1 MANWKKY
8 GVIISLF
15 VLIAGC
21 SSSPQQVPVSTAG
34 QQPKPTTK
42 PAAAPVPES
51 APATTQSIAPSTR
64 PQYAASNSAVDSLLA
79 KSNNA
84 KDKGRYP
91 EAEAYIE
98 RAIAIAPTNPAP
110 YADLAQLKYSL
121 GDLASAKQWV
131 YKALSLQPSW
141 SLRRS
146 LQSLLKKL

>member
-1 MANWKKY
+1 MASWKKY
-8 GVIISLF
+8 GAIISLL

-34 QQPKPTTK
+34 QQPKTK
-42 PAAAPVPES
+42 PPP
-51 APATTQSIAPSTR
+51 APATKSITPSSA
-64 PQYAASNSAVDSLLA
+64 PQYSASNSAVDSLLA
-79 KSNNA
+79 KSSQS
-84 KDKGRYP
+84 KGKGRYA

>member
-1 MANWKKY
+1 MASWKKY
-8 GVIISLF
+8 GAIISLL

-21 SSSPQQVPVSTAG
+21 SSSPQQVPVSAAG
-34 QQPKPTTK
+34 QQPKTK
-42 PAAAPVPES
+42 PAAAPPP
-51 APATTQSIAPSTR
+51 APATKSITPSSA
-64 PQYAASNSAVDSLLA
+64 PQYSASNSAVDSLLA
-79 KSNNA
+79 KSSQS
-84 KDKGRYP
+84 KGKGRYA

>member
-1 MANWKKY
+1 MASWKKY
-8 GVIISLF
+8 GAIISLLA
-15 VLIAGC
+15 LIAGC

-34 QQPKPTTK
+34 QQPNLKPKT
-42 PAAAPVPES
+42 AP
-51 APATTQSIAPSTR
+51 APATKSITPSST
-64 PQYAASNSAVDSLLA
+64 PQYSASNSAVDSLLA
-79 KSNNA
+79 KSSQS
-84 KDKGRYP
+84 KGKGRYA